1 MQKARTQPLPINRPF
16 QNAWHRRSSIAVLNT
31 AEFSEL
37 SDKTHTKKQKKETT
51 VQEKTPS
58 VSTVST
64 PTAALNTD
72 DIAAKMATILE
83 DKFDAKISAKIDNA
97 LSTRVITPF
106 ESLAQSIKDLL
117 NENKALNERITKI
130 ETYLNQT
137 TSPNGPTPLHQAHAP
152 LESMQHCT
160 HLQQNQENPHA
171 KHAHATT
178 STPKLQH
185 STHQTQGEENPG
197 QILTSL
203 GTARS
208 KSRSLFSQPT
218 EPITQDM
225 SILDCSRI
233 DKDDSLLEDEIDTA
247 VEHSSG
253 GYQE

>member
-1 MQKARTQPLPINRPF
+1 MKTNSTQKYA
-16 QNAWHRRSSIAVLNT
+16 
-31 AEFSEL
+31 
-37 SDKTHTKKQKKETT
+37 QK
-51 VQEKTPS
+51 
-58 VSTVST
+58 
-64 PTAALNTD
+64 L
-72 DIAAKMATILE
+72 ILE
-83 DKFDAKISAKIDNA
+83 
-97 LSTRVITPF
+97 
-106 ESLAQSIKDLL
+106 SLVQSIKDLL

-160 HLQQNQENPHA
+160 NLQQNQENPHA

-185 STHQTQGEENPG
+185 STNQTQGEKNTG
-197 QILTSL
+197 QMLTSL

-218 EPITQDM
+218 EHVTQDM